1 MHRTKRHRTVGAI
14 ILAACLSCILGGCST
29 TIDPVRAYVDA
40 ALSVMDGGIYGST
53 KEWRQARED
62 ALPGLY
68 GSKRVEDTHSE
79 LARLVRVAGG
89 PHSSFLTPD
98 ELRARTEPFAAD
110 ADFAVP
116 TVTVLDGI
124 ATLTIPAFGSDDPQS
139 NARYVGQGAAAIQ
152 EHRADVNCGWIID
165 VQQNGGG
172 DAFEML
178 AVASPFLDDGVVMK
192 FVDRDGAT
200 QDLVVAGNSVNLDDT
215 EITSLGLAETLKL
228 NTLPIAILQ
237 DRATASAGE
246 AVVTAFR
253 GQKMSKSFGQ
263 PTAGYSTGNKSE
275 DLSDGSRI
283 IITGVTYVDR
293 LGVIYGGRINPDQR
307 ISSTPSRSTNQ
318 PSPEEWLRSQCAA

>member
-1 MHRTKRHRTVGAI
+1 MKRVQRCVAVALAVGVFFS
-14 ILAACLSCILGGCST
+14 LVGCVTSDDT
-29 TIDPVRAYVDA
+29 VRAYVDT
-40 ALSVMDGGIYGST
+40 ALSVMDEGIHGAT

-68 GSKRVEDTHSE
+68 GSKGVQDTHSE

-98 ELRARTEPFAAD
+98 ELRARTEQFAAD

-116 TVTVLDGI
+116 EVTVLDGI
-124 ATLTIPAFGSDDPQS
+124 ATLTIPAFGSDDPQA
-139 NARYVGQGAAAIQ
+139 NARYVGEGAVAIK
-152 EHRADVNCGWIID
+152 EHRVDANCGWIID
-165 VQQNGGG
+165 VQQNTGG
-172 DAFEML
+172 DAYEML
-178 AVASPFLDDGVVMK
+178 AVVSPFLDDGVVMK

-200 QDLVVAGNSVNLDDT
+200 QDVVVAGNSVSLDNT
-215 EITSLGLAETLKL
+215 EMASLGLAETFKL
-228 NTLPIAILQ
+228 NTLPTAILQ
-237 DRATASAGE
+237 DRATASAAE

-275 DLSDGSRI
+275 DLTDGSRI
-283 IITGVTYVDR
+283 ILTGVTYVDR

-318 PSPEEWLRSQCAA
+318 PSPEEWLRSQCVS